1 MSHPESRRALRAR
14 TARPAT
20 VRRAMF
26 GVFVTFALNGVAV
39 ATWISRLPAV
49 RDILELSV
57 AQIGFVIFGMSAGS
71 ILGLL
76 GAAAVIHRLGARR
89 TIVVAFLVGGT
100 GLAVLALATSLLLS
114 FPLAIVAMAIFGV
127 AWSICDVAMNV
138 EGTEVEREMGRTLM
152 PWFHA
157 SWSLGSVTGAGLGA
171 GAAALGIIPAVHFVV
186 IGAVLIAAAFLI
198 PRLLPRAI
206 DRIATAAAEDERSG
220 FRAQLAAWAE
230 PRTLL
235 LGLLVLGMAFAE
247 GSANDWLALAMT
259 DDRDLSDAQGAL
271 LFGVFSVA
279 MTLGRIAGVPLL
291 DRFGRV
297 PVLRVAVVMA
307 AVGLAVVI
315 LVPVIP
321 IMIAGIVVWGLG
333 AALGFPVGMSAAGD
347 DPIGAAARV
356 SAVATIAY
364 CAFLVGPPVIG
375 FVGEHIGIL
384 NALWIVFALIVAA
397 FFAIPAAREPGA
409 PTDRRDG
416 RRSGRR
422 GEGAQAPSL

>member
-1 MSHPESRRALRAR
+1 MSQPETRRALRAR
-14 TARPAT
+14 AARPAS

-26 GVFVTFALNGVAV
+26 GVFLTFALNGVAV

-57 AQIGFVIFGMSAGS
+57 AQVGFVIFGMSAGS

-76 GAAAVIHRLGARR
+76 GAAAVVHRFGARR
-89 TIVVAFLVGGT
+89 TIVLAFFVGGAAL
-100 GLAVLALATSLLLS
+100 GGLALATSLLPS
-114 FPLAIVAMAIFGV
+114 FPLAIASMAVFGV

-157 SWSLGSVTGAGLGA
+157 SWSLGSVTGAAIGA
-171 GAAALGIIPAVHFVV
+171 GAAALGVVPGVHFVV
-186 IGAVLIAAAFLI
+186 IGAVLGVAAVLI
-198 PRLLPRAI
+198 PRVLPRAI
-206 DRIATAAAEDERSG
+206 DRIATAVADEERSG

-235 LGLLVLGMAFAE
+235 IGLLVLGMAFAE

-279 MTLGRIAGVPLL
+279 MTVGRIAGVPLL

-297 PVLRVAVVMA
+297 PVLRVAVVA
-307 AVGLAVVI
+307 SAVGLAVVI
-315 LVPVIP
+315 LVPIVP
-321 IMIAGIVVWGLG
+321 IMVAGIVVWGLG

-347 DPIGAAARV
+347 DPVGAAARV

-364 CAFLVGPPVIG
+364 CAFLVGPPIIG
-375 FVGEHIGIL
+375 FVGEQIGIL
-384 NALWIVFALIVAA
+384 NALWIVFGLIVIAG
-397 FFAIPAAREPGA
+397 FAVPAAREPA
-409 PTDRRDG
+409 KRIEREAASNLAD
-416 RRSGRR
+416 
-422 GEGAQAPSL
+422 PSA

>member
-14 TARPAT
+14 AARPAT
-20 VRRAMF
+20 ARRAMF
-26 GVFVTFALNGVAV
+26 GVFLTFGLNGVGV

-57 AQIGFVIFGMSAGS
+57 AQIGFVIFGMSAGA

-76 GAAAVIHRLGARR
+76 AAAAVVHRLGARR
-89 TIVVAFLVGGT
+89 TIVVAFLVGGAAL
-100 GLAVLALATSLLLS
+100 GVLALATSLTPS
-114 FPLAIVAMAIFGV
+114 FVLAIVAMAAFGV

-138 EGTEVEREMGRTLM
+138 EGTVVEREMGRTLM

-157 SWSLGSVTGAGLGA
+157 SWSLGSVAGAALGA
-171 GAAALGIIPAVHFVV
+171 GAAALGIIPAVHFAV
-186 IGAVLIAAAFLI
+186 IGVILVGTAFLI
-198 PRLLPRAI
+198 PRLLPRVLDAE
-206 DRIATAAAEDERSG
+206 ATETAEEERSG

-235 LGLLVLGMAFAE
+235 LGVLVLGMAFAE

-279 MTLGRIAGVPLL
+279 MTIGRIAGVPLL

-321 IMIAGIVVWGLG
+321 IMVAGIVVWGLG

-347 DPIGAAARV
+347 DPVGAAARV

-364 CAFLVGPPVIG
+364 CAFLIGPPVIG

-384 NALWIVFALIVAA
+384 NALWIVFGLIVIAGLA
-397 FFAIPAAREPGA
+397 VPAARERTAPGEKA
-409 PTDRRDG
+409 PVPTFTDP
-416 RRSGRR
+416 
-422 GEGAQAPSL
+422 QA

>member
-1 MSHPESRRALRAR
+1 ML
-14 TARPAT
+14 
-20 VRRAMF
+20 
-26 GVFVTFALNGVAV
+26 GVFVTFALNGVGV

-49 RDILELSV
+49 RDLLELSV
-57 AQIGFVIFGMSAGS
+57 AQVGFVIFGMSAGS

-76 GAAAVIHRLGARR
+76 GAAAVVHRLGPRR
-89 TIVVAFLVGGT
+89 TILVAFVVGGV
-100 GLAVLALATSLLLS
+100 GLGVLALSTSLIPS
-114 FPLAIVAMAIFGV
+114 FTLAIVAMAIFGV

-138 EGTEVEREMGRTLM
+138 EGAAVEREMGRTLM

-157 SWSLGSVTGAGLGA
+157 SWSIGTVAGAGLGA
-171 GAAALGIIPAVHFVV
+171 GAAALGVIPALHFAI
-186 IGAVLIAAAFLI
+186 IGVVLIGTAFLI
-198 PRLLPRAI
+198 PRLLPRMLDAE
-206 DRIATAAAEDERSG
+206 ASVAAEEERSG
-220 FRAQLAAWAE
+220 FRAQLAAWTE

-235 LGLLVLGMAFAE
+235 LGVLVLGMAFAE

-279 MTLGRIAGVPLL
+279 MTVGRIAGVPLL

-297 PVLRVAVVMA
+297 LVLRVAVVMA

-315 LVPVIP
+315 LVPVVP

-333 AALGFPVGMSAAGD
+333 AALGFPVGISAASD
-347 DPIGAAARV
+347 NPVGAAARV

-375 FVGEHIGIL
+375 FVGEHLSSIL
-384 NALWIVFALIVAA
+384 NALWIVFGLIVVAGLA
-397 FFAIPAAREPGA
+397 VPAAREPEKRVKSDA
-409 PTDRRDG
+409 PVPTFTDP
-416 RRSGRR
+416 
-422 GEGAQAPSL
+422 QA

>member
-1 MSHPESRRALRAR
+1 MSHPESRRARRAR
-14 TARPAT
+14 AARPAH

-26 GVFVTFALNGVAV
+26 GVFITFALNGVAV

-76 GAAAVIHRLGARR
+76 GAGAIIHRLGARR
-89 TIVVAFLVGGT
+89 TIVATFVVGGV
-100 GLAVLALATSLLLS
+100 GLGALALATSVFAS
-114 FPLAIVAMAIFGV
+114 FPLAIGAMAIFGV

-138 EGTEVEREMGRTLM
+138 EGTVVERDMGRTLM

-157 SWSLGSVTGAGLGA
+157 SWSLGSVTGAGIGA
-171 GAAALGIIPAVHFVV
+171 GAAALGIIPAAHFAF
-186 IGAVLIAAAFLI
+186 IGAILIGAAVLI
-198 PRLLPRAI
+198 PRLLPRAL
-206 DRIATAAAEDERSG
+206 DSEVGAEAEGERSG

-259 DDRDLSDAQGAL
+259 GDRDLSDAQGAL
-271 LFGVFSVA
+271 LFAVFSVA
-279 MTLGRIAGVPLL
+279 MTIGRIAGVPLL

-297 PVLRVAVVMA
+297 PVLRVAVVMSA
-307 AVGLAVVI
+307 IGLAVVI

-321 IMIAGIVVWGLG
+321 IMVAGIVVWGLG

-347 DPIGAAARV
+347 NPVGAAARV

-364 CAFLVGPPVIG
+364 CAFLIGPPVIG
-375 FVGEHIGIL
+375 FVGEHLGSIL
-384 NALWIVFALIVAA
+384 NALWIVFGLIVVAA
-397 FFAIPAAREPGA
+397 FAIPAAREPEKRAEKTA
-409 PTDRRDG
+409 PV
-416 RRSGRR
+416 
-422 GEGAQAPSL
+422 PSLTDPAA

>member
-1 MSHPESRRALRAR
+1 MSHPDSRRARRA
-14 TARPAT
+14 AVVRPAGL
-20 VRRAMF
+20 RRAMF
-26 GVFVTFALNGVAV
+26 GVFVTFALNGVGV

-49 RDILELSV
+49 RDLLELST
-57 AQIGFVIFGMSAGS
+57 AQVGFVIFGMSAGS

-76 GAAAVIHRLGARR
+76 GAAAIVHRLGPRR
-89 TIVVAFLVGGT
+89 TIVVAFLVGGV
-100 GLAVLALATSLLLS
+100 GLGVLALSTSIVPS
-114 FPLAIVAMAIFGV
+114 FTLAIGAMAIFGV

-138 EGTEVEREMGRTLM
+138 EGAAVEREMGRTLM

-157 SWSLGSVTGAGLGA
+157 SWSIGTVAGAGLGA
-171 GAAALGIIPAVHFVV
+171 GAAALGIIPAIHFVV
-186 IGAVLIAAAFLI
+186 IGVILIGAAFLI
-198 PRLLPRAI
+198 PRLLPRVLDTEAS
-206 DRIATAAAEDERSG
+206 ALAEGERSG
-220 FRAQLAAWAE
+220 FRAQLAAWTE

-235 LGLLVLGMAFAE
+235 LGVLVLGMAFAE

-315 LVPVIP
+315 LVPVVP
-321 IMIAGIVVWGLG
+321 IMVAGIIIWGLG
-333 AALGFPVGMSAAGD
+333 AALGFPVGISAASD
-347 DPIGAAARV
+347 DPVGAAARV

-375 FVGEHIGIL
+375 FVGEHLGSIL
-384 NALWIVFALIVAA
+384 NALWIVFGLIVVAGLA
-397 FFAIPAAREPGA
+397 VPAAREPGKKRPTSDA
-409 PTDRRDG
+409 PVPTLTDP
-416 RRSGRR
+416 
-422 GEGAQAPSL
+422 AA

>member
-1 MSHPESRRALRAR
+1 MPPLSSELRRSPELRRAL
-14 TARPAT
+14 
-20 VRRAMF
+20 F

-49 RDILELSV
+49 AKILDLGP
-57 AQIGFVIFGMSAGS
+57 AQVGILIFGMSAGS

-76 GAAAVIHRLGARR
+76 AAAAVVHRFGARG
-89 TIVVAFLVGGT
+89 TIVITFVVGGL
-100 GLAVLALATSLLLS
+100 GLSLLAVATSIVPVFALAI
-114 FPLAIVAMAIFGV
+114 AAMALFGV
-127 AWSICDVAMNV
+127 AWSACDVAMNV
-138 EGTEVEREMGRTLM
+138 EGTVVEREMGRTLM

-157 SWSLGSVTGAGLGA
+157 AWSLGSVTGAGI
-171 GAAALGIIPAVHFVV
+171 GAAFAFANIVPGIHFAV
-186 IGAVLIAAAFLI
+186 IGVVLLLAAAVFI
-198 PRLLPRAI
+198 PRLLPRAL
-206 DRIATAAAEDERSG
+206 DDEATEAAAEERSG

-235 LGLLVLGMAFAE
+235 IGVLILGMAFAE
-247 GSANDWLALAMT
+247 GSANDWLTLAMKI
-259 DDRDLSDAQGAL
+259 DRGFDDAQSAL
-271 LFGVFSVA
+271 LFALFSVA
-279 MTLGRIAGVPLL
+279 MTAGRIAGVPLL

-315 LVPVIP
+315 LVPFTPV
-321 IMIAGIVVWGLG
+321 MIVAIVVWGLG

-375 FVGEHIGIL
+375 FVGEQIGIL
-384 NALWIVFALIVAA
+384 NALWIVFGLIVVAG
-397 FFAIPAAREPGA
+397 FAVPAAREPAKRPEEPKLA
-409 PTDRRDG
+409 P
-416 RRSGRR
+416 
-422 GEGAQAPSL
+422 

>member
-1 MSHPESRRALRAR
+1 MSHPESRRALRRRA
-14 TARPAT
+14 ARPAT
-20 VRRAMF
+20 LRRAMF

-39 ATWISRLPAV
+39 ATWISRLPAI

-57 AQIGFVIFGMSAGS
+57 AQVGFLIFGMSAGS
-71 ILGLL
+71 IIGLL
-76 GAAAVIHRLGARR
+76 LAASVVHRLGARR
-89 TIVVAFLVGGT
+89 TIVLTFAIGAA
-100 GLAVLALATSLLLS
+100 GLALLATATSLLPAL
-114 FPLAIVAMAIFGV
+114 PLAIAAMALFGV
-127 AWSICDVAMNV
+127 AWSMCDVAMNV
-138 EGTEVEREMGRTLM
+138 EGAEVEREMGRTLM

-157 SWSLGSVTGAGLGA
+157 SWSLGTVAGAGLGA
-171 GAAALGIIPAVHFVV
+171 GAAALQIVPALHLAGIAV
-186 IGAVLIAAAFLI
+186 ALIVAATLI
-198 PRLLPRAI
+198 PRLLPRVI
-206 DRIATAAAEDERSG
+206 DAEATAAAEEERSG

-235 LGLLVLGMAFAE
+235 LGVLVLGMAFAE

-259 DDRDLSDAQGAL
+259 DDRDLTDAQGAL

-279 MTLGRIAGVPLL
+279 MTAGRIAGVPLL

-297 PVLRVAVVMA
+297 LVLRVAVVMA

-315 LVPVIP
+315 LVPVVP
-321 IMIAGIVVWGLG
+321 ITIAGIVVWGLG

-364 CAFLVGPPVIG
+364 CAFLVGPPLIG

-384 NALWIVFALIVAA
+384 NALWIVFGLIVVAGLA
-397 FFAIPAAREPGA
+397 VPAARE
-409 PTDRRDG
+409 R
-416 RRSGRR
+416 RR
-422 GEGAQAPSL
+422 GATERDDSVPSFTDPAA

>member
-1 MSHPESRRALRAR
+1 MSHPDSRRALRAR
-14 TARPAT
+14 AARPVA
-20 VRRAMF
+20 VRYAMF
-26 GVFVTFALNGVAV
+26 GVFLAFALNGVAM

-57 AQIGFVIFGMSAGS
+57 AQVGFVIFGMASGS

-76 GAAAVIHRLGARR
+76 AAGAIVHRLGARR
-89 TIVVAFLVGGT
+89 TIVATFIVGGT
-100 GLAVLALATSLLLS
+100 ALGVLALATSILLS
-114 FPLAIVAMAIFGV
+114 FPLAIVAMAIFGL

-157 SWSLGSVTGAGLGA
+157 SWSIGSVAGAGLGA
-171 GAAALGIIPAVHFVV
+171 AAAALGIIPAVHFVV
-186 IGAVLIAAAFLI
+186 IGVVLVGAAILL
-198 PRLLPRAI
+198 PRLLPRVI
-206 DRIATAAAEDERSG
+206 DQIATAAAEGERSG

-235 LGLLVLGMAFAE
+235 LGVLVLGMAFAE

-271 LFGVFSVA
+271 LFGLFSVA
-279 MTLGRIAGVPLL
+279 MTIGRIAGVPLL

-297 PVLRVAVVMA
+297 PVLRVAVVMS

-315 LVPVIP
+315 LVPVVP
-321 IMIAGIVVWGLG
+321 IMIAGIAVWGLG

-347 DPIGAAARV
+347 DPVGAAARV

-384 NALWIVFALIVAA
+384 NALWIVFGLIVVAG
-397 FFAIPAAREPGA
+397 FAIPAAREGGHLKGKA
-409 PTDRRDG
+409 PV
-416 RRSGRR
+416 
-422 GEGAQAPSL
+422 PSLTDPDA